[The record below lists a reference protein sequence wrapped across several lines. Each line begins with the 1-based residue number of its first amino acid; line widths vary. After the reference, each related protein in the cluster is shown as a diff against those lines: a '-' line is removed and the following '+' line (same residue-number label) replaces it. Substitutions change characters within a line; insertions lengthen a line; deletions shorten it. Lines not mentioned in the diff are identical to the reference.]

1 MMKKKIRLTKRLGI
15 TKKHFIKKLFAL
27 FLTTSFLGS
36 PCTKLNAAV
45 SPVIKEESFIEL
57 EERVFEEIQTGKIT
71 NDADVIKI
79 ALKQY
84 HERKNQAATIS
95 EPGQKID
102 IDDSL
107 SITQVLSHE
116 IDESGNI
123 TENIISTTLIVLDD
137 NDNVVNAREIY
148 SFDTDKYGELGQYSI
163 YATMSVNYSTD
174 CNPNYDS
181 VRFNY
186 FDTTLYYGTAAKA
199 TKLVQT
205 SSFKRDF
212 LFEYDDITKNIIDPQ
227 ANVRYHYVPS
237 NREFIKYTTQT
248 AGRIC
253 KSLIYV
259 GSLCMGFR
267 FLYTCER
274 VNDGKGT
281 WEFAIE

>member
-1 MMKKKIRLTKRLGI
+1 M
-15 TKKHFIKKLFAL
+15 
-27 FLTTSFLGS
+27 
-36 PCTKLNAAV
+36 
-45 SPVIKEESFIEL
+45 
-57 EERVFEEIQTGKIT
+57 
-71 NDADVIKI
+71 
-79 ALKQY
+79 KQY
-84 HERKNQAATIS
+84 QERKNQATKIS
-95 EPGQKID
+95 EPGQNTD

-123 TENIISTTLIVLDD
+123 TENIMSTNLIVLDD
-137 NDNVVNAREIY
+137 NDNVVNAREIN
-148 SFDTDKYGELGQYSI
+148 SFNTDKYGEFSLYSI

-205 SSFKRDF
+205 SSYKKEL
-212 LFEYDDITKNIIDPQ
+212 LFEYDDITKNITDPQ

-237 NREFIKYTTQT
+237 NREFIIYTTQT

-259 GSLCMGFR
+259 GSQCMGLR

-281 WEFAIE
+281 WELAVE